1 VSTYLNDNTINGHV
15 QATVRA
21 ITEVL
26 LDFQNRIRSI
36 EFYQQ
41 YEFFNAHDLVNEF
54 NEAFFA
60 QRGFFIR
67 CWVINHIPALQQ
79 TWQNV
84 QLTSQDPTMVARAEE
99 ILRQLRALKEEASPP
114 PSTPSSPGPSNSGN

>member
-1 VSTYLNDNTINGHV
+1 
-15 QATVRA
+15 
-21 ITEVL
+21 VL

-41 YEFFNAHDLVNEF
+41 YEFSNVEDLVNEF

-67 CWVINHIPALQQ
+67 CWVTNHIPALQL

-84 QLTSQDPTMVARAEE
+84 QFTSQDETMVASAED
-99 ILRQLRALKEEASPP
+99 ILRQLRALQEEASPP
-114 PSTPSSPGPSNSGN
+114 PSTPSCPGPSNSGN